1 MMAQWRPIVA
11 GIADCRTSTDTG
23 CSLVTY
29 SLGSCV
35 AVAAYDPVA
44 RAGGIL
50 HCLLPESRLD
60 PERARR
66 NPATFVDTG
75 VRLLL
80 DRLTEA
86 GGDRKRLRIRLAGG
100 AQMIETTDLLN
111 IGRRNLLAARK
122 VLWQLGLLVEMEAV
136 GGTVSRDLGL
146 DLATGEFWVR
156 THEKQKREEREC
168 PCAF

>member
-1 MMAQWRPIVA
+1 MPQWKPIVA
-11 GIADCRTSTDTG
+11 GIAECRASNDTS

-35 AVAAYDPVA
+35 AVAAYDPVS
-44 RAGGIL
+44 RAGAML

-75 VRLLL
+75 IRLLL
-80 DRLTEA
+80 ERLSETGA
-86 GGDRKRLRIRLAGG
+86 DRKRLRIRLAGG
-100 AQMIETTDLLN
+100 AQMIETTDMLN

-122 VLWQLGLLVEMEAV
+122 ALWQLGLLVEMEAV
-136 GGTVSRDLGL
+136 GGAVSRDLGL

-168 PCAF
+168 HCGF